1 MQRVTLLEKVYGPI
15 SSKTLEPTL
24 SSLCKGLKVSLRLVG
39 ETNRGWVQI
48 EVSGEDETVALRY
61 LDQKVGLAPASMD
74 ELKKFSTL
82 QGKVVSSGKSRNELY
97 VDIGVS
103 SPRICDAAIPL
114 QGLQAQLADG
124 KKLPLQRII
133 ELFCLYDHLPLEVKI
148 FGQVDAQ
155 NERVVA
161 VLSDAQLSQ
170 ITRWI
175 RSNLD
180 RLIVLGA
187 LTSHVERA
195 IKASKHGRD
204 VIKVERL
211 GLLEHAIVCKLG
223 TEAVGLIPKLGLRIP
238 KAALAPFCPRRIQR
252 IIDRPFL

>member
-1 MQRVTLLEKVYGPI
+1 MPRVTLLEKVYGPF
-15 SSKTLEPTL
+15 SSKTLEPSL
-24 SSLCKGLKVSLRLVG
+24 SSLCKGLKVSLKAVG

-48 EVSGEDETVALRY
+48 EVSGEDETTALRY

-74 ELKKFSTL
+74 ELERFSTL
-82 QGKVVSSGKSRNELY
+82 RGKVVSSGKSRNELY

-103 SPRICDAAIPL
+103 SPKICDAAIPL
-114 QGLQAQLADG
+114 QSLQAQLADG

-148 FGQVDAQ
+148 VGHVDAQ

-161 VLSDAQLSQ
+161 VLSEAQLSQ

-175 RSNLD
+175 RSNVD

-187 LTSHVERA
+187 LSSHVERA
-195 IKASKHGRD
+195 IKASEHGRD
-204 VIKVERL
+204 IIKIERL

-223 TEAVGLIPKLGLRIP
+223 TEAVGLIPRLGLRIP
-238 KAALAPFCPRRIQR
+238 TVTLAPFCPRKIQQLV
-252 IIDRPFL
+252 DRSFL

>member
-24 SSLCKGLKVSLRLVG
+24 LSLCKGLKVGLKVVG
-39 ETNRGWVQI
+39 ETSRGWVQI

-61 LDQKVGLAPASMD
+61 LDQRVGLAPASLD
-74 ELKKFSTL
+74 ELKRFSTVR
-82 QGKVVSSGKSRNELY
+82 GKVVSSGKSRNELY

-114 QGLQAQLADG
+114 QSLQAQLADG

-148 FGQVDAQ
+148 VGHVDAQ

-161 VLSDAQLSQ
+161 VLSEAQLSQ

-204 VIKVERL
+204 IIKIERL

-223 TEAVGLIPKLGLRIP
+223 TQAIGLIPKLGLRVP
-238 KAALAPFCPRRIQR
+238 TATLAPFCPRKIQQLTNR
-252 IIDRPFL
+252 SFL